1 MKKFLTGLLVSLS
14 AIACCISFVAC
25 GDSQSSAK
33 NVENQIETI
42 KNVQFSDM
50 WEIENLENVQKS
62 YTALSDEEKANVS
75 NYAVLQEK
83 IEMLPYMKQYAT
95 MVVQSLKSFQKSLK
109 DPSSLI
115 IESDYPVYMNTSK
128 LYSEEF
134 SKYLIALT
142 CEIKATYNAKNS
154 YGGYTGTTVTYIL
167 NSQNSVHFNSYAT
180 YKNSLEGK
188 PYFSLSN
195 HNSLESMDSNEYMAY
210 GRAVIAKTKVEEIL
224 AGKYDKF
231 AN

>member
-83 IEMLPYMKQYAT
+83 IEMLPYMKQYANLAVST
-95 MVVQSLKSFQKSLK
+95 LKLFHKSLK

-115 IESDYPVYMNTSK
+115 IEADFPVYITLSK
-128 LYSEEF
+128 NYYEAESRYISDF
-134 SKYLIALT
+134 S
-142 CEIKATYNAKNS
+142 CEIKATYNSKNS
-154 YGGYTGTTVTYIL
+154 FGGYVGTSVTYI
-167 NSQNSVHFNSYAT
+167 NRKKIYNDETINFFERSPNESI
-180 YKNSLEGK
+180 LEGD
-188 PYFSLSN
+188 PFFSIRKYEN
-195 HNSLESMDSNEYMAY
+195 DTYY
-210 GRAVIAKTKVEEIL
+210 VRGKAVIAKTTVEEIL